1 MVEDIAVLVVDE
13 GPGRATQ
20 MVKGLPGDGVR
31 LVGTVPDA
39 PSALRALDDGSVGL
53 VLVNLDRDDGCGIDI
68 VRRICERDGRARV
81 LGLTH
86 EEGSDIPAGALAVGA
101 RGVVSPEA
109 NGESLLAGFRRA
121 IAGELVLPSAHLPD
135 LIDRL
140 RDGREASVAG
150 RLQFLTHRER
160 EILRALADG
169 SATGEIARV
178 LGIRPMTVQSH
189 VKNILAK
196 LGVHSKVE
204 AVTMAWRLGLG
215 SATRSA

>member
-20 MVKGLPGDGVR
+20 MVNGLPGHGFR
-31 LVGTVPDA
+31 LAATVSGA
-39 PSALRALDDGSVGL
+39 PSALRALHDGSVPL
-53 VLVNLDRDDGCGIDI
+53 VLVNLDRDDGEGIDI
-68 VRRICERDGRARV
+68 VRRICELDGHARV

-86 EEGSDIPAGALAVGA
+86 EEGWDLPAAALAAGAC
-101 RGVVSPEA
+101 GVVSPDA
-109 NGESLLAGFRRA
+109 NGESLLSDFRRA
-121 IAGELVLPSAHLPD
+121 LAGELVLPAAHLPD
-135 LIDRL
+135 MVDRL
-140 RDGREASVAG
+140 RGGRHASVAG
-150 RLQFLTHRER
+150 RLQYLTGRER
-160 EILRALADG
+160 EILSALAEG
-169 SATGEIARV
+169 SATGEIARA